1 MFAVVL
7 VGGFGTRLRPLT
19 EHTPKQMLPIC
30 GVPMIE
36 WVVSHLADHGV
47 QEVGL
52 ALGYRPDAFLNAYPN
67 EKIAGIPYRIAVEA
81 EALGTAGAIRF
92 AAQEMQLEET
102 FLVLNGDVLTDLDV
116 TRISRPIHKVTRFGV
131 VFCAAI

>member
-1 MFAVVL
+1 MCI
-7 VGGFGTRLRPLT
+7 RDR
-19 EHTPKQMLPIC
+19 
-30 GVPMIE
+30 
-36 WVVSHLADHGV
+36 DHGV

-67 EKIAGIPYRIAVEA
+67 GRIAGIPYRVAVEV

-102 FLVLNGDVLTDLDV
+102 FLVLNGDVLTDLDIGALV
-116 TRISRPIHKVTRFGV
+116 EFHDQHEAEATIALQAVSDPSRFGV
-131 VFCAAI
+131 VRTDDNLSLIHI